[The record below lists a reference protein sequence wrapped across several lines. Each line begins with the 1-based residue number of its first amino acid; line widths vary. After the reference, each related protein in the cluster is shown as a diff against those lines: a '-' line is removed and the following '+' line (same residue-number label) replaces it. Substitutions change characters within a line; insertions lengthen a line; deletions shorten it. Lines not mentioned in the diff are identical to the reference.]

1 MSTPEH
7 STQNTLHSRLLS
19 VHMDRVGRLSVGRD
33 VTVTSLVG
41 GYLLVTLLLT
51 SSSAAGEDRDCVGQS
66 TLSLSLSLCVCM
78 CVRVCFCQ
86 AVCLCPCL
94 ICHFS
99 ALYSTRQLGTFS
111 QGCHWHLQLKCP
123 KKTGTQQLSDA
134 IRFIRSHPVSDVRSM

>member
-66 TLSLSLSLCVCM
+66 TLSLSLSLCVYVCVCVCVSVRLFA
-78 CVRVCFCQ
+78 CVRV
-86 AVCLCPCL
+86 
-94 ICHFS
+94 
-99 ALYSTRQLGTFS
+99 
-111 QGCHWHLQLKCP
+111 
-123 KKTGTQQLSDA
+123 
-134 IRFIRSHPVSDVRSM
+134 